1 MEGRPTTSLLA
12 VQRHSG
18 HRRAAQRP
26 AILLSRTGHQCC
38 RAILLEVPAFGPG
51 RAASVQEPDDG
62 SSELIELGRT
72 LFQKTFSPAEGLGP
86 LFNGRSCIECH
97 VSPVSGGTAPE
108 GVGFVLRVGRRAPGG
123 RFDPLIGRGG
133 PIARA
138 HTVADAG
145 LPCRAVSGIPVA
157 ANITSVRS
165 ASALFGLG
173 LVDAVPDAAI
183 SALAAGGTA
192 GRMNLVRGAD
202 GQERVG
208 RFGWKADTAA
218 LDQFVADAF
227 RNELGITSPLAPV
240 DLVAPAPGCG
250 TGAGLDD
257 DGTAVRA
264 VAAYIRSLPPLPP
277 GELSSQAGA
286 AVFTEIGCSACHV
299 PALPG
304 PDGQS
309 VMLYSDLLLHDMG
322 ASLDDGVVQGG
333 AGGADWRTAPLWGV
347 GHRSRL
353 LHDGRATS
361 LAAAVLAHDGE
372 GAEAALAFR
381 NLPSLQHYQLLAFL
395 ESL

>member
-1 MEGRPTTSLLA
+1 M
-12 VQRHSG
+12 
-18 HRRAAQRP
+18 
-26 AILLSRTGHQCC
+26 
-38 RAILLEVPAFGPG
+38 PAFGPG
-51 RAASVQEPDDG
+51 RVASVQEPDDG
-62 SSELIELGRT
+62 SSELIELRRT

-86 LFNGRSCIECH
+86 LFNGRSCIKCH

-108 GVGFVLRVGRRAPGG
+108 GAGFVLRVGRR
-123 RFDPLIGRGG
+123 G

-202 GQERVG
+202 GRERVG

-257 DGTAVRA
+257 VTASREQRDGM
-264 VAAYIRSLPPLPP
+264 LPLTC
-277 GELSSQAGA
+277 L
-286 AVFTEIGCSACHV
+286 
-299 PALPG
+299 
-304 PDGQS
+304 
-309 VMLYSDLLLHDMG
+309 
-322 ASLDDGVVQGG
+322 
-333 AGGADWRTAPLWGV
+333 
-347 GHRSRL
+347 
-353 LHDGRATS
+353 
-361 LAAAVLAHDGE
+361 
-372 GAEAALAFR
+372 
-381 NLPSLQHYQLLAFL
+381 
-395 ESL
+395 